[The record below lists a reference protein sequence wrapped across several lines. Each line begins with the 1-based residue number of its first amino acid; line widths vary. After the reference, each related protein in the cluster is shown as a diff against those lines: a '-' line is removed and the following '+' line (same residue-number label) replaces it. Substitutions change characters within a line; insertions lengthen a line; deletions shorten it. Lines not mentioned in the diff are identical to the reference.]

1 MKRKTAMALAAVFAM
16 SVAGTA
22 LAAPAN
28 PFVDVPANH
37 WAYGTVS
44 RLAQAGVISG
54 YGDGTY
60 RGDRTMTRYE
70 MAAIVARAMANSD
83 KADAELQREI
93 DALQSEF
100 SAELYNLGVR
110 VDNLE
115 SKMSNIKFTG
125 EVRSRYDSQDTARGD
140 TDDNT
145 TTRLR
150 LYMEAPVADNVTF
163 HGRYEAEEKWGK
175 GAESKL
181 DQAYI
186 TGNLGSVEYSFGR
199 QPLWLGQGLLADVT
213 GNNDG
218 LFLSAGNDVKVTAG
232 AFKRDIETYDEEES
246 DNLNFYT
253 ANIDARLG
261 KNVDLTLS
269 YLKDKDAEYYK
280 TWSAGLN
287 YTGIKN
293 FTISGEYGVNDSDE
307 ANLWQNGD
315 DAKAWFAK
323 IQYKGADRDR
333 AGSYGIWAG
342 YRDAE
347 RGFDAAE
354 MTALDGGRLTTDW
367 AYADNVKGAEF
378 GFDYTVFKNG
388 VFTAQYGDFEL
399 KQGTGDK
406 DRKNFFASLEYF
418 F

>member
-1 MKRKTAMALAAVFAM
+1 
-16 SVAGTA
+16 
-22 LAAPAN
+22 
-28 PFVDVPANH
+28 
-37 WAYGTVS
+37 
-44 RLAQAGVISG
+44 
-54 YGDGTY
+54 
-60 RGDRTMTRYE
+60 MTRYE
-70 MAAIVARAMANSD
+70 MAAIIARAMANSD

-125 EVRSRYDSQDTARGD
+125 EVRYRYDSHDTYRGD
-140 TDDNT
+140 TDDQSS
-145 TTRLR
+145 TRLR

-163 HGRYEAEEKWGK
+163 HGRFEAESAWG
-175 GAESKL
+175 GGDEAEL

-186 TGNLGSVEYSFGR
+186 TGKLGSVEYSFGR
-199 QPLWLGQGLLADVT
+199 QPVWLGQGLLADVT

-232 AFKRDIETYDEEES
+232 AFKRKSELYYPADNYGNVAETD
-246 DNLNFYT
+246 LTFYA
-253 ANIDARLG
+253 ANIDAKLG
-261 KNVDLTLS
+261 KNADLSLS

-293 FTISGEYGVNDSDE
+293 FTVSGEYGVNDSDE
-307 ANLWQNGD
+307 ANAYNNGD

-323 IQYKGADRDR
+323 IQYKGAERDKV
-333 AGSYGIWAG
+333 GSYGIWVG

-347 RGFDAAE
+347 EGFDATE
-354 MTALDGGRLTTDW
+354 MTALDGGRFDFTDW
-367 AYADNVKGAEF
+367 AYADNIKGTEF

-388 VFTAQYGDFEL
+388 VFTAQYGDFET
-399 KQGTGDK
+399 KTHYGKDK